1 MNASFSPK
9 STFGAEAKNCAVS
22 FTSQQESENGAA
34 LTNAD
39 FLRRSCEEAHLG
51 IGPRDHHDCPHQV
64 TFDQFSASDLETC
77 EVAIQAA
84 YRHVFGNC
92 YVMENERLFELEA
105 QLKDGRLCI
114 REFVRGLAKSDF
126 YASRFFASVAP
137 QRGVELGFKHLLGR
151 PPESQAEVSDCIA
164 LQASAG
170 FSALVDHWIDS
181 AEYSE
186 VFGNDTVPYIRSWNS
201 AAGISMASF
210 PRIAALEQNFVNSDL
225 AKGSSSI
232 LLRNLALGVPLKI
245 KRPHGVRGMQVSAAW
260 ADGKPPAR
268 AEKLWRGLA
277 LVGAAHLGGMLV
289 NVTSQIFGIHALD
302 RIPAMFLG
310 L

>member
-22 FTSQQESENGAA
+22 FTSPQESGKGAA
-34 LTNAD
+34 LTNAE
-39 FLRRSCEEAHLG
+39 FLRRSCEEARIG
-51 IGPRDHHDCPHQV
+51 IGPRDHHECPHQV

-77 EVAIQAA
+77 ELAIQAA

-92 YVMENERLFELEA
+92 YVMENERLFALEA

-114 REFVRGLAKSDF
+114 REFIRGLAKSDF
-126 YASRFFASVAP
+126 YASRFFSSVAP

-170 FSALVDHWIDS
+170 FNALVDHWIDS

-210 PRIAALEQNFVNSDL
+210 PRIAALEQSFVSSDL

-232 LLRNLALGVPLKI
+232 LQRNLALGVPLKI
-245 KRPHGVRGMQVSAAW
+245 KRPHGVRGLQVSAAW